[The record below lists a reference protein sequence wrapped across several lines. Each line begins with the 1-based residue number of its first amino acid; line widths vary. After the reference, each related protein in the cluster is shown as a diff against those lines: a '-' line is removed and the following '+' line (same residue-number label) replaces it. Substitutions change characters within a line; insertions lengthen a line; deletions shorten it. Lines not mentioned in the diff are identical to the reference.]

1 MSTTIRVSARPA
13 GFTLWTAALSALAA
27 AALIMSA
34 VALTVAARD
43 RAVTGVA
50 GGGIHEAASTE
61 APLWDAGKLAAM
73 QGRVLAESV
82 RSEGYAPLWD
92 EGKLEAMKGRVLAE
106 SPGSGIPLCSGTRAG
121 SRPWQVVFWPG
132 SSRFE
137 PAGRVQVHEWP
148 GGTERAG
155 RLGFCNRARTAVL
168 RILAS
173 TDAGKVR

>member
-1 MSTTIRVSARPA
+1 MGTKAETIRVSARPA
-13 GFTLWTAALSALAA
+13 GFTLWTAAVSALAA

-50 GGGIHEAASTE
+50 GGGIHESASTE

-92 EGKLEAMKGRVLAE
+92 PGRLEAMEGRVLAE
-106 SPGSGIPLCSGTRAG
+106 SVRSEGYAPL
-121 SRPWQVVFWPG
+121 
-132 SSRFE
+132 
-137 PAGRVQVHEWP
+137 
-148 GGTERAG
+148 
-155 RLGFCNRARTAVL
+155 
-168 RILAS
+168 
-173 TDAGKVR
+173 